1 MSAGERRGLDAKRNN
16 KKEKERPRPAPA
28 PPEAAAAAALSPE
41 RCGAFVSFSV
51 SWVSPDRRPAALAP
65 FPLDLLSLLR
75 PPFCLMRGSF
85 DGRSWPSFSTL
96 LPLCG
101 ALCAL
106 LRSRRYLE
114 SRLLIGLLIGLL
126 IDAAHNFWPLTC
138 DW

>member
-1 MSAGERRGLDAKRNN
+1 MNVGRRKARGIIKKKKRDQDQHQHHQ
-16 KKEKERPRPAPA
+16 KQQQQQHFHP
-28 PPEAAAAAALSPE
+28 SVV
-41 RCGAFVSFSV
+41 VSFSV